1 MRTCRALLTNVKRQ
15 DNNLKYLG
23 ISGLR
28 AFTKTTQYGKLF
40 QQVIL
45 LLLIISV
52 FIVSDP
58 MIANRGDHKYSRND
72 SLYFQLE
79 KLVQSFMLKY
89 LEAIGCSRIEGV
101 PTLQLNMES
110 CRWVIEDQPGIVIK
124 NLGHDL
130 VLINICFGCKNA
142 SVDKQ
147 VDTCQVDNWIIARQD
162 KRDKII

>member
-40 QQVIL
+40 QQVTFCL
-45 LLLIISV
+45 YIISV
-52 FIVSDP
+52 SIASDP
-58 MIANRGDHKYSRND
+58 MITNKGDHKYPKND

-89 LEAIGCSRIEGV
+89 LEAIGCSRVEGV

-110 CRWVIEDQPGIVIK
+110 CRWIIEDQPGM
-124 NLGHDL
+124 
-130 VLINICFGCKNA
+130 CF
-142 SVDKQ
+142 Q
-147 VDTCQVDNWIIARQD
+147 W
-162 KRDKII
+162 